1 MINKRKTS
9 SPWLQDAH
17 LMFKSRKKIMI
28 NKRKTSSIRDAI
40 YKTRCVVL
48 IIDNESYTN
57 MARTI
62 IVSKLN
68 LYTVKHTKPYK
79 L

>member
-1 MINKRKTS
+1 
-9 SPWLQDAH
+9 
-17 LMFKSRKKIMI
+17 MI

-62 IVSKLN
+62 IISKLN